1 MSDDL
6 LKRLKDA
13 LISQDSRTA
22 LEATKQLLNNGEDP
36 VRIADLIAE
45 GLKEVGDLFE
55 AQELFLPEVMRAAN
69 AAKVALNLVIPA
81 IQSRGGIARAGKG
94 RLAIGSLGPHDIG
107 KTLVAAMLVSDG
119 FDVLDLG
126 TMLTPDKVQSAANS
140 VQVIGLSVLLTSDVR
155 KAAEII
161 KKVKANNPSVRF
173 MVGGAA
179 MSEKIAMEIG
189 ADAYGVDAKE
199 AVRIA
204 REMLG
209 GEKASR
215 R

>member
-6 LKRLKDA
+6 LMRLKNA
-13 LISQDSRTA
+13 LISQDSRLA
-22 LEATKQLLNNGEDP
+22 LELTKQLLGNGEDP
-36 VRIADLIAE
+36 VKIADLIAE

-81 IQSRGGIARAGKG
+81 IKSQGGTTRAGKG
-94 RLAIGSLGPHDIG
+94 RVAIGSLGPHDIG

-126 TMLTPDKVQSAANS
+126 TLLTPDRVMGVANS
-140 VQVIGLSVLLTSDVR
+140 VQIVGLSVLLTSDIR

-161 KKVKANNPSVRF
+161 KKVKTDNSSIKF

-179 MSEKIAMEIG
+179 MSQKIAIDIG
-189 ADAYGVDAKE
+189 ADAYGRDAKE

-209 GEKASR
+209 GR
-215 R
+215 RQ

>member
-6 LKRLKDA
+6 LMMLKKA
-13 LISQDSRTA
+13 LISQDSKLA
-22 LEATKQLLNNGEDP
+22 LELTKQLLGNGEDP
-36 VRIADLIAE
+36 VKIADLIAE

-81 IQSRGGIARAGKG
+81 IESRGDATRAGKG
-94 RLAIGSLGPHDIG
+94 RVAIGSLGPHDIG

-126 TMLTPDKVQSAANS
+126 TLITPERVLGVANS
-140 VQVIGLSVLLTSDVR
+140 VQVVGLSVLLTSDVR

-161 KKVKANNPSVRF
+161 KKVKANNSSVKF

-179 MSEKIAMEIG
+179 MSQKIAIEIG
-189 ADAYGVDAKE
+189 ADAYGRDAKE

-209 GEKASR
+209 GR
-215 R
+215 RQ

>member
-1 MSDDL
+1 M
-6 LKRLKDA
+6 
-13 LISQDSRTA
+13 
-22 LEATKQLLNNGEDP
+22 
-36 VRIADLIAE
+36 
-45 GLKEVGDLFE
+45 
-55 AQELFLPEVMRAAN
+55 
-69 AAKVALNLVIPA
+69 
-81 IQSRGGIARAGKG
+81 
-94 RLAIGSLGPHDIG
+94 
-107 KTLVAAMLVSDG
+107 
-119 FDVLDLG
+119 
-126 TMLTPDKVQSAANS
+126 
-140 VQVIGLSVLLTSDVR
+140 R

>member
-6 LKRLKDA
+6 LARLKNA
-13 LISQDSRTA
+13 LISQDSRLA
-22 LEATKQLLNNGEDP
+22 LELTKQLLGKGEDP

-81 IQSRGGIARAGKG
+81 IESRGGAARSSKG
-94 RLAIGSLGPHDIG
+94 RIAIGSLGPHDIG
-107 KTLVAAMLVSDG
+107 KTLVSAMLVSDG

-126 TMLTPDKVQSAANS
+126 TSLSPERALNAANG
-140 VQVIGLSVLLTSDVR
+140 VQIIGLSILLTSDIR

-161 KKVKANNPSVRF
+161 RKVKDNNASVKF

-179 MSEKIAMEIG
+179 VNEKIAAEIG
-189 ADAYGVDAKE
+189 ADAYGRDAKE

-209 GEKASR
+209 ARMPK
-215 R
+215 

>member
-6 LKRLKDA
+6 LMMLKKA
-13 LISQDSRTA
+13 LISQDSKLA
-22 LEATKQLLNNGEDP
+22 LELTKQLLGNGEDP
-36 VRIADLIAE
+36 VKIADLIAE

-81 IQSRGGIARAGKG
+81 IESRGDATRAGKG
-94 RLAIGSLGPHDIG
+94 RVAIGSLGPHDIG

-126 TMLTPDKVQSAANS
+126 ILITPERVLGVANS
-140 VQVIGLSVLLTSDVR
+140 VQVVGLSVLLTSDVR

-161 KKVKANNPSVRF
+161 KKVKANNGSVKF

-179 MSEKIAMEIG
+179 MSQKIAIEIG
-189 ADAYGVDAKE
+189 ADAYGRDAKE

-209 GEKASR
+209 GR
-215 R
+215 RQ

>member
-6 LKRLKDA
+6 LMMLKKA
-13 LISQDSRTA
+13 LISQDSKLA
-22 LEATKQLLNNGEDP
+22 LELTKQLLGNGEDP
-36 VRIADLIAE
+36 VKIADLIAE

-69 AAKVALNLVIPA
+69 AAKVSLNLVIPA
-81 IQSRGGIARAGKG
+81 IESRGDATRAGKG
-94 RLAIGSLGPHDIG
+94 RVAIGSLGPHDIG

-126 TMLTPDKVQSAANS
+126 TLITPERVLGVANS
-140 VQVIGLSVLLTSDVR
+140 VQVVGLSVLLTSDVR

-161 KKVKANNPSVRF
+161 KKVKANNSSVKF

-179 MSEKIAMEIG
+179 MSQKIAIEIG
-189 ADAYGVDAKE
+189 ADAYGRDAKE

-209 GEKASR
+209 GR
-215 R
+215 RQ

>member
-6 LKRLKDA
+6 LTRLKKA
-13 LISQDSRTA
+13 LIAQDSRLT
-22 LEATKQLLNNGEDP
+22 LDLTKQLLGNGEDP
-36 VRIADLIAE
+36 VKIADLIAD

-81 IQSRGGIARAGKG
+81 IESRGGAARAGKG
-94 RLAIGSLGPHDIG
+94 RVAIGSLGPHDIG

-126 TMLTPDKVQSAANS
+126 TMLTPDKVLGVANS
-140 VQVIGLSVLLTSDVR
+140 VQIVGLSVLLTSDVR

-161 KKVKANNPSVRF
+161 KKVKANNASVKF

-179 MSEKIAMEIG
+179 MSEKVAADIG
-189 ADAYGVDAKE
+189 ADAYGVDAKQ

-209 GEKASR
+209 GSR
-215 R
+215 N